1 MNKLVSRCGP
11 FVAPVY
17 GALTYVASL
26 VLLFGAAVL
35 TSTHARVA
43 FIFVFIPAVLLAVLS
58 VFIWTGSRSAMILAV
73 LVAAVLELIMV
84 GNAREDW
91 APFLPL
97 LLVFAL
103 LTACAFAAP
112 AQRANDGGEPHVVD
126 EVYAAVVYFAAL
138 LAAFMAPFN
147 YGRNVGVPTS
157 SLYALLVG
165 VVLGAL
171 SVLIWRGKVWAMVA
185 VFVLS
190 LAHWIVLA
198 VLDPTLWQNVAH
210 IAAPVVTG
218 ILTGVRVALDRSRFR
233 KDHDPR

>member
-126 EVYAAVVYFAAL
+126 EVYATVVYFAAL

-165 VVLGAL
+165 VLLGAL

-190 LAHWIVLA
+190 LAHWIVLG
-198 VLDPTLWQNVAH
+198 VLDPALWPNVPH
-210 IAAPVVTG
+210 IAAAVVAG
-218 ILTGVRVALDRSRFR
+218 VLTAVRIALGRRGQPAR
-233 KDHDPR
+233 A